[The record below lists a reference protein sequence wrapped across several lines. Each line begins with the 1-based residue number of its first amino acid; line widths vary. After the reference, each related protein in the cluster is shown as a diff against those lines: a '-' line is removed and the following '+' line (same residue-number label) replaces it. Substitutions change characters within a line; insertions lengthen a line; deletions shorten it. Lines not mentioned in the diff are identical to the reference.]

1 MDQQQS
7 PPKIK
12 LKENILYSSNPILNE
27 DEIADFVSSMNTQ
40 STGKNDKNNNREKYN
55 EVKKIEL
62 ASLNI
67 NDWGLSIL
75 IPCILRSKNIVSLNL
90 SNNNLTNDGANKLS
104 QCFQYLPFLT
114 ELNLSNNSIGPEGGI
129 NIIENLFSSI
139 SNCEI
144 DHFSNNKLIKN
155 EITTLASHS
164 TNNVKKNYIS
174 NNSNNKIY
182 DLDLSDNFLGPNFLS
197 RLTQILECNTET
209 DTDTNASI
217 KYKLKLKNIG
227 IDSLSIFSFFKNCTH
242 VEILDISENKLS
254 SPSFCKDIEILFKS
268 QTNLTELH
276 ISDICNNSCKN
287 SRYNNYGNEIFL
299 TLIKYLHDI
308 KNLKILSCTNN
319 NINDESFEQ
328 FCFFLKN
335 NINNKIKE
343 INLSNNFISN
353 LDILNEAL
361 KNNQTLNI
369 INLSKNNLTDKNIK
383 LFTYNTLS
391 TNLNIYDISF
401 SFNKLTNLSCH
412 YISDALLAQSRLI
425 KKNIKLSY
433 INNKKLSS
441 PILKSQF
448 PTKSHQIDQHT
459 NNQSRKETS
468 LSNNE
473 NDIKILI
480 SNRHKDE
487 NIFFSCIGNISFN
500 RATETTKNYFI
511 QKNRRILIYDK
522 NEAFFNSNHNFSI
535 NCFKGLKFLDLSG
548 SSISNEGISFLMTPL
563 NKPYCPLEFLD
574 ISSFQRLNDNTY
586 QTLTNLVSKKK
597 YKFINNTSRLFKHL
611 PLIIRGIP
619 PATIQLND
627 TDDNI
632 DEESTES
639 TWWNYKEGE

>member
-12 LKENILYSSNPILNE
+12 LKENILYSSNPVLNE

-55 EVKKIEL
+55 RVKKIEL

-104 QCFQYLPFLT
+104 QCFQYLPFLI

-129 NIIENLFSSI
+129 NIIENLFSST

-144 DHFSNNKLIKN
+144 GHFSNNKLIKN

-197 RLTQILECNTET
+197 RLTQILECSAKT
-209 DTDTNASI
+209 DTDISI

-254 SPSFCKDIEILFKS
+254 SPSFCKDIEILFKN

-276 ISDICNNSCKN
+276 ISDICDNSCKT

-308 KNLKILSCTNN
+308 KNLKILSYTNN

-425 KKNIKLSY
+425 KKNNKLSY

-441 PILKSQF
+441 PILKLPF
-448 PTKSHQIDQHT
+448 PTESHQIDEHT

-500 RATETTKNYFI
+500 RATDTTKNYFI

-586 QTLTNLVSKKK
+586 QTLTSLVSKKK

-632 DEESTES
+632 DEENTES

>member
-12 LKENILYSSNPILNE
+12 LKENVLYSSNPILNE

-40 STGKNDKNNNREKYN
+40 STRNNDQNNNREKYN

-104 QCFQYLPFLT
+104 QCFQYLPFLN

-129 NIIENLFSSI
+129 NIIENLFSFT

-144 DHFSNNKLIKN
+144 NHFSNNKLIKN
-155 EITTLASHS
+155 EIITLASHS

-182 DLDLSDNFLGPNFLS
+182 DLDLSDNFLGPNFLL
-197 RLTQILECNTET
+197 RLTQILECSTET
-209 DTDTNASI
+209 DTDTNVSI

-227 IDSLSIFSFFKNCTH
+227 IDSLSIFSFFKSCTH
-242 VEILDISENKLS
+242 VEMLDISENKLS

-268 QTNLTELH
+268 QTNLTELY
-276 ISDICNNSCKN
+276 ISDICDNSCKT

-308 KNLKILSCTNN
+308 KNLKILSYTNN
-319 NINDESFEQ
+319 NINDESFDQ

-335 NINNKIKE
+335 NINNQIKE

-353 LDILNEAL
+353 LDMLNEAL

-383 LFTYNTLS
+383 SFTYNTLS

-433 INNKKLSS
+433 INNKKLST
-441 PILKSQF
+441 PILKFPF
-448 PTKSHQIDQHT
+448 PTESHQIDEHT
-459 NNQSRKETS
+459 NKESCEETS
-468 LSNNE
+468 PPNNE
-473 NDIKILI
+473 NDVKILI

-500 RATETTKNYFI
+500 RATETTKNYCI

-548 SSISNEGISFLMTPL
+548 SSITNEGISFLMTPL

-586 QTLTNLVSKKK
+586 QTLTSLVSNKK
-597 YKFINNTSRLFKHL
+597 YQFINNTSLLFKHL
-611 PLIIRGIP
+611 PLIIRGMP

-632 DEESTES
+632 DEENTES
-639 TWWNYKEGE
+639 TWWNYKEGD